1 VGWKVEA
8 IAKEGVIAK
17 KGVIAVREKSMEID
31 RVSNRTGREG
41 GDMNGSWRI
50 GDRESQS
57 VVSRDRIRIRVR
69 VRDGFSRVRHGT
81 STCAADGPRAVRMLP
96 LTTGTARTYLTK

>member
-8 IAKEGVIAK
+8 IAKEGGIAK
-17 KGVIAVREKSMEID
+17 RGGIAVREKSKEID
-31 RVSNRTGREG
+31 RVSNGTGREG
-41 GDMNGSWRI
+41 GDMNGPWRI

-69 VRDGFSRVRHGT
+69 DGFSRVRHGS

-96 LTTGTARTYLTK
+96 LTTGTARTYLTR